1 MNLMGINS
9 LELSKEASNSSTSNL
24 SIKNPIIKQKNVA
37 RSVGWVRSV
46 DVVRYVLASIRNA
59 RSRLYDDRSIYF
71 EGIPLQDYVS
81 RCGLTKQA
89 YVNNIQ
95 YDSANEEDAYRR
107 AQETAQHGKF
117 GHFAPDGKSAPDFN
131 GRKAWGE
138 NLSWGTDL
146 AGSMRLWIQNE
157 EGPLRATRGAFTD
170 ENGHLYQILNPRNI
184 SFGYGE
190 AQGGPYGIVGD
201 LTLSEYNGDID
212 YPDGKIG
219 YGSPQVYR
227 RPAAVANN
235 TKAAKSDKDKK
246 DKKDKKD
253 DKNKKKHKG
262 DRSSKKKAFGKNKHL
277 ANKVNSQIANSK
289 DSAKNTEKTGISGMV
304 VAVIAMVIILCA
316 VVVFSIL
323 LYKSR
328 KNARAKAAS
337 VDTAVA
343 NTDTAV
349 ADAEAVAEVADAAV
363 DNDYAADN
371 APAVAEEAVS
381 NETISQDFAAEEA
394 VSAGSASAEE

>member
-1 MNLMGINS
+1 MNLMGVNS
-9 LELSKEASNSSTSNL
+9 LELSKEASNSAASSL

-146 AGSMRLWIQNE
+146 AGSMSLWIQNE
-157 EGPLRATRGAFTD
+157 EGPLRATRGAFTE
-170 ENGHLYQILNPRNI
+170 ENGHLYQILNPQNI

-219 YGSPQVYR
+219 YGSPQVYQ
-227 RPAAVANN
+227 RPAAAANN
-235 TKAAKSDKDKK
+235 TNKAKDDKDKK
-246 DKKDKKD
+246 DKKKLKDKK
-253 DKNKKKHKG
+253 
-262 DRSSKKKAFGKNKHL
+262 SSKKKVFEKDKHL
-277 ANKVNSQIANSK
+277 TNKVNSQIANSK

-304 VAVIAMVIILCA
+304 VAVIAIVIIICA
-316 VVVFSIL
+316 VAVCSVLI
-323 LYKSR
+323 YKSR
-328 KNARAKAAS
+328 KKTHAKVAS

-343 NTDTAV
+343 NTDTANTDTAV
-349 ADAEAVAEVADAAV
+349 ADADAA
-363 DNDYAADN
+363 
-371 APAVAEEAVS
+371 AEEAVS
-381 NETISQDFAAEEA
+381 NETVSQDFAAEEA
-394 VSAGSASAEE
+394 VSAGSTSAEE